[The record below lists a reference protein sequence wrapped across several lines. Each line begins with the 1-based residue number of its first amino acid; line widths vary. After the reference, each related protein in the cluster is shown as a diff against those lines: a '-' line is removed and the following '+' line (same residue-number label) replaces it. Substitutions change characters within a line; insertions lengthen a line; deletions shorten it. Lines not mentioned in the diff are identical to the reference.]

1 MSSDSASSLSR
12 MPPSQ
17 KQALVTSWR
26 QLKPQAFALM
36 RKILVEL
43 EIVAPKVKDIFYKAA
58 LVDCFVNKEPR
69 KGATVDEHIRL
80 LIQFFDDLINNIDN
94 EQEAIAM
101 VKRVGQHH
109 AILNQ
114 SCGFNANIWEQ
125 LGEISMEKICCSDP
139 VQIFYKAALV
149 DCFVNKEPRKGAT
162 VDEHIRLLIQ
172 FFDDLISNIDN
183 EQEAIAMVK
192 RVGQHHAILNQSCGF
207 NANIWEQL
215 GEISMEKICCSDPV
229 QKTRESG
236 RAWRTLIAFVTDEL
250 RCGFDGEARV
260 FSRKSSVDIPDE
272 DEVER
277 DRQNELLIKLQEMR
291 MEYHSTVPL

>member
-139 VQIFYKAALV
+139 VQ
-149 DCFVNKEPRKGAT
+149 
-162 VDEHIRLLIQ
+162 
-172 FFDDLISNIDN
+172 
-183 EQEAIAMVK
+183 
-192 RVGQHHAILNQSCGF
+192 
-207 NANIWEQL
+207 
-215 GEISMEKICCSDPV
+215 
-229 QKTRESG
+229 KTRESG